1 MKSGKR
7 KKWILNCILILTV
20 IISFIIYR
28 NVLLYKIK
36 REKYL
41 DNIIEVLHKN
51 FNLKINKDEYNSKIV
66 RQSTILMPYYYY
78 ILEHK
83 TKTIEETKSKYLY
96 SEKYGCSYDSI
107 INKNTSFFSKEGTL
121 ELFRLIRNYGFG
133 QYFLNEFI
141 YDKTKGNDFEKI
153 EEVFSEFEKKHRLSY
168 DSVPDRCL
176 GFIDTRKHTSR
187 SILNTDVSS
196 KDYYEVLQVQKR
208 FISYFSVERNFE
220 DIDWYDFKKKLK
232 IKPVLLFFTDAN
244 KEELTKLLEQIKPY
258 YNRDEYIIAFS
269 GNKGEDVW

>member
-51 FNLKINKDEYNSKIV
+51 FNLKINKDEYNSKNVI
-66 RQSTILMPYYYY
+66 QSTILMPYYYY

-153 EEVFSEFEKKHRLSY
+153 EEIFSEFQKKHRLSY
-168 DSVPDRCL
+168 YDVPEQCL
-176 GFIDTRKHTSR
+176 RFVDTDKYASKA
-187 SILNTDVSS
+187 ILNTDADSE
-196 KDYYEVLQVQKR
+196 DYYEVLQVQKR

-269 GNKGEDVW
+269 DNKGKDVW

>member
-96 SEKYGCSYDSI
+96 SEKDGCRYDSI
-107 INKNTSFFSKEGTL
+107 INEDTSFFSKEGTL

-153 EEVFSEFEKKHRLSY
+153 EEIFSEFQKKHRLSY
-168 DSVPDRCL
+168 YDVPEQCL
-176 GFIDTRKHTSR
+176 RFVDTDKYASKA
-187 SILNTDVSS
+187 ILNTDADSE
-196 KDYYEVLQVQKR
+196 DYYEVLQVQKR

-269 GNKGEDVW
+269 DNKGKDVW

>member
-96 SEKYGCSYDSI
+96 SEKDAHSKQFVLHEEWMLYAPENIKSI
-107 INKNTSFFSKEGTL
+107 ISKGV
-121 ELFRLIRNYGFG
+121 
-133 QYFLNEFI
+133 
-141 YDKTKGNDFEKI
+141 D
-153 EEVFSEFEKKHRLSY
+153 LS
-168 DSVPDRCL
+168 D
-176 GFIDTRKHTSR
+176 
-187 SILNTDVSS
+187 
-196 KDYYEVLQVQKR
+196 
-208 FISYFSVERNFE
+208 
-220 DIDWYDFKKKLK
+220 
-232 IKPVLLFFTDAN
+232 
-244 KEELTKLLEQIKPY
+244 
-258 YNRDEYIIAFS
+258 
-269 GNKGEDVW
+269 

>member
-96 SEKYGCSYDSI
+96 SEKDGCRYDSI
-107 INKNTSFFSKEGTL
+107 INEDTSFFSKEGTL

-153 EEVFSEFEKKHRLSY
+153 EEIFSEFQKKHRLSY
-168 DSVPDRCL
+168 YDVPEQCL
-176 GFIDTRKHTSR
+176 RFVDTDKYASKA
-187 SILNTDVSS
+187 ILNTDADSE
-196 KDYYEVLQVQKR
+196 DYYEVLQVQKR